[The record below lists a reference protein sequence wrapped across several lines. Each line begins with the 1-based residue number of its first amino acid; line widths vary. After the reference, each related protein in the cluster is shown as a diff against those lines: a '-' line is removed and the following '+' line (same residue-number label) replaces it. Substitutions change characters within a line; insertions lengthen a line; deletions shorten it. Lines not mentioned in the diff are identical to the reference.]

1 MKMLKSEK
9 LLDELA
15 QDLKPEVDKIE
26 NCKVKSTQNN
36 YGRYLAL
43 ISTYAQNKD
52 IAVIVGEAMRRAG
65 GSSAGIA
72 AALRVYGCEKIS
84 FISVTE

>member
-1 MKMLKSEK
+1 MLKSEK

-15 QDLKPEVDKIE
+15 QDLKPLVDRIE

-43 ISTYAQNKD
+43 ISTYAQNEEV
-52 IAVIVGEAMRRAG
+52 AVIVGEAMRRAG

-72 AALRVYGCEKIS
+72 SALSVYGCGKIS
-84 FISVTE
+84 FISVTQ

>member
-1 MKMLKSEK
+1 MLKSEK
-9 LLDELA
+9 LLNELA
-15 QDLKPEVDKIE
+15 QDLKPVVDKIE

-84 FISVTE
+84 FISLTE

>member
-1 MKMLKSEK
+1 MLKYEK

-15 QDLKPEVDKIE
+15 QDLKSSVDKIE
-26 NCKVKSTQNN
+26 NCDLKSTQND
-36 YGRYLAL
+36 YGKYLAI
-43 ISTYAQNKD
+43 ISTYAEGKKD
-52 IAVIVGEAMRRAG
+52 FAQIIGEALRRAG

-72 AALRVYGCEKIS
+72 AALRVYGCDKIS

>member
-1 MKMLKSEK
+1 MLKSEK

-15 QDLKPEVDKIE
+15 QDLKPVVDKIE

-43 ISTYAQNKD
+43 ISTYAQNEEV
-52 IAVIVGEAMRRAG
+52 AVIVGEGMRRAG
-65 GSSAGIA
+65 GNAAGIA
-72 AALRVYGCEKIS
+72 AALRVYGCDKIS

>member
-1 MKMLKSEK
+1 MLKSEK

-15 QDLKPEVDKIE
+15 QDLKPVVDEIE

-43 ISTYAQNKD
+43 ISTYAQNEEV
-52 IAVIVGEAMRRAG
+52 AVIVSEGMRRAG
-65 GSSAGIA
+65 GNAAGIA
-72 AALRVYGCEKIS
+72 AALRVYGCGKIS
-84 FISVTE
+84 FISVTK